1 MPHNYHV
8 LGTNPKDPK
17 QVKEDV
23 QASARRHG
31 GTGRNTIYFD
41 RLNKRAYVFCGFSTE
56 AKARKAVTSMAKEL
70 GAKQHGVVVTAS
82 ELGLR

>member
-8 LGTNPKDPK
+8 LSTNPKDPK
-17 QVKEDV
+17 HVKEEI
-23 QASARRHG
+23 QASARQHG

-41 RLNKRAYVFCGFSTE
+41 RSNKRAYAFCGFPTE
-56 AKARKAVTSMAKEL
+56 AKARSAVTPMAKEL

>member
-1 MPHNYHV
+1 MPHNYLV

-17 QVKEDV
+17 QVKQEV
-23 QASARRHG
+23 KASARRHG

-41 RLNKRAYVFCGFSTE
+41 RSNKRAYAFCGFSTE
-56 AKARKAVTSMAKEL
+56 AKARSAVKSMAREL
-70 GAKQHGVVVTAS
+70 GAKQHGVVVTAR